1 MVKYIA
7 EITVQSPDG
16 KDIEKV
22 AIQSPDSKINCKNR
36 DHLASLV
43 KPKTVNSEA
52 VLLSI
57 EAKEGI
63 TVQPVSVEIDIS
75 QSSMVGHFQKKKNQE
90 LPNYAS
96 PY

>member
-22 AIQSPDSKINCKNR
+22 AIQSPDSKRNCKNR